1 LRVQPDQITITD
13 KRVYTFA
20 MPKCVYVQVRGVE
33 KALRIQADE
42 AEKKGIPGTSDFML
56 TIKLADKPVGEFK
69 ADLVDG
75 WWIQDE

>member
-1 LRVQPDQITITD
+1 MEPDQITITD

-33 KALRIQADE
+33 KAVRILADE
-42 AEKKGIPGTSDFML
+42 AEETGIPGTGGFVL
-56 TIKLADKPVGEFK
+56 TVKSGNKQVGKFK

-75 WWIQDE
+75 WWIQDED